1 MSRFTDRKQAGEI
14 LAKKIRGLAFKM
26 PVVLALPRGGLP
38 VASEIA
44 RELGAPLDI
53 LAVKKIGLPQNPELA
68 LGAVSE
74 DGVPVMDEILIKS
87 LGVDR
92 ALLDQIAQIKVA
104 EVKAQA
110 EMFRRELPMQ
120 PIGGRNVILVDD
132 GLATGATMEAAV
144 RVLRAR
150 RVSKITIA
158 VPVASGQAARKLK
171 VLVDEFI
178 CLSTP
183 EDFHA
188 VGAWYVSFDQVSDRE
203 ALEALRTGQLSSEQL
218 IDENEVEI
226 AIGKGI
232 EFKLKGDLAVP
243 SVPRGLV
250 IFAHGSG
257 SSRLSPRNRVVA
269 SALNRVGFATL
280 LFDLLTVQESEIR
293 QNVFD
298 IVLLAERLLKVTEW
312 VRERYP
318 SLPLSYFG
326 ASTGAGAAIEAA
338 ALKPDGLFA
347 IISRGGRVDL
357 AGKIDQVEVPTLMIV
372 GSHDEPVL
380 LLNRQAAK
388 RLKNS
393 KIAIVPGAGHLF
405 IEPGALE
412 EVMEYAIDWLQEN
425 LAPVAHEV
433 GEPKEAVSREIERL
447 ARPLHTETDFRE
459 FSRRLANSRIVM
471 LGESSH
477 GTKEFY
483 DIRRKISEHLIRDH
497 GFNFIAVEGDW
508 PDCYALN
515 RYIETGEGGRAKDVM
530 AKFRRWPQWLWANTS
545 VIPMIEWLRHYK
557 KAGFYG
563 LDVYSLFDSIDVISR
578 AAAKVDPEL
587 AIKLVNRYA
596 CFEPYAHDEIAYA
609 KSLTRMPTGCRE
621 EVIANLREL
630 LSVRIDGGRVS
641 RNELFDLQ
649 QNARVIANAERYY
662 RAMLESGTESWNV
675 RDEHMLETL
684 EALLR
689 KAGPQSKAIVWAH
702 STHIGDYH
710 ATDMIEDGYIN
721 IGGLAREAFGREQVC
736 LVGFGT
742 YKGEVLAGRA
752 WGAPEEVVEVAP
764 AKPGESFEHYFHQSA
779 LALKQQ
785 QFTCFFDK
793 AARQGVL
800 GRKLERRDERRDER
814 AHVRPLG
821 QRAIGVVYQ
830 PSFERSGR
838 NYVPTTLA
846 ERYDAFVHVDRTTAL
861 TSLHVETARGCIP
874 ETWPSGQ

>member
-14 LAKKIRGLAFKM
+14 LGKKLLGLAFKN

-38 VASEIA
+38 VAAEIA

-53 LAVKKIGLPQNPELA
+53 LAVKKIGLPQNPEFA

-74 DGVPVMDEILIKS
+74 DGMPVMDDILIRN

-92 ALLDQIAQIKVA
+92 AMLDKIAQTKTA
-104 EVKAQA
+104 EVQAQA

-120 PIGGRNVILVDD
+120 AVGGRQVILVDD
-132 GLATGATMEAAV
+132 GLATGATMEAAI

-150 RVSKITIA
+150 RVSKITVA
-158 VPVASGQAARKLK
+158 VPVASEQAARKMK
-171 VLVDEFI
+171 TLVDKFV
-178 CLSTP
+178 CLNIP
-183 EDFHA
+183 EEFHA
-188 VGAWYVSFDQVSDRE
+188 VGAWYISFAQVSDGE
-203 ALEALRTGQLSSEQL
+203 ALEALRRGQLSLEQPVSESE
-218 IDENEVEI
+218 IEI
-226 AIGKGI
+226 AFGKAN
-232 EFKLKGDLAVP
+232 EAKLKGDLAMPLV
-243 SVPRGLV
+243 SRGLV

-257 SSRLSPRNRVVA
+257 SSRLSPRNRSVA
-269 SALNRVGFATL
+269 AALNRVGFATL
-280 LFDLLTVQESEIR
+280 LFDLLTVKESDIR

-298 IVLLAERLLKVTEW
+298 IALLAERLVKVTDW

-318 SLPLSYFG
+318 NLPLSYFG
-326 ASTGAGAAIEAA
+326 ASTGAGAAVEAA
-338 ALKPDGLFA
+338 ASNADGLFA

-357 AGKIDQVEVPTLMIV
+357 AKNIDRVEVPTLMIV

-380 LLNRQAAK
+380 LLNRQATR

-405 IEPGALE
+405 VEPGALE
-412 EVMEYAIDWLQEN
+412 EVIEFAVDWLQEN
-425 LAPVAHEV
+425 LAPVAHLV

-447 ARPLHTETDFRE
+447 ARPLTSDDDYRE
-459 FSRRLANSRIVM
+459 FVKRLANSRIVM

-477 GTKEFY
+477 GTQEFY
-483 DIRRKISEHLIRDH
+483 EIRRKISEHLIRDH

-515 RYIETGEGGRAKDVM
+515 RYIETGEGGRSKDVM
-530 AKFRRWPQWLWANTS
+530 AKFRRWPQWMWANTA

-563 LDVYSLFDSIDVISR
+563 LDVYSLFDSIEVISR
-578 AAAKVDPEL
+578 VASKVEPEL
-587 AIKLVNRYA
+587 AIRLVNRYA

-609 KSLTRMPTGCRE
+609 RSLTRMPSGCRE
-621 EVIANLREL
+621 EVITNLREL
-630 LSVRIDGGRVS
+630 LTLRIDEARVS

-649 QNARVIANAERYY
+649 QNARVIANAESYY
-662 RAMLESGTESWNV
+662 RAMLEPGPESWNV

-689 KAGPQSKAIVWAH
+689 KVGPQSKAIVWAH
-702 STHIGDYH
+702 NTHIGDYH
-710 ATDMIEDGYIN
+710 ATDMVEDGFIN
-721 IGGLAREAFGREQVC
+721 IGGLVREAFGEDQVS

-742 YKGEVLAGRA
+742 YEGEVLAGRA
-752 WGAPEEVVEVAP
+752 WGAPEEVVEVTP
-764 AKPGESFEHYFHQSA
+764 AKPGESYEHYFHQA
-779 LALKQQ
+779 AKAVKQK
-785 QFTCFFDK
+785 QFACHFDRSV
-793 AARQGVL
+793 RQGVL
-800 GRKLERRDERRDER
+800 GRKLGRR
-814 AHVRPLG
+814 LG

-830 PSFERSGR
+830 STYERSGR

-861 TSLHVETARGCIP
+861 TSLHSETARGYIP